1 MKSPDNVRQLIVIV
15 GIVKEIEGAQS
26 ENTKQNEN
34 IEDNGSDTTEDE
46 DSDKSDEKK
55 IEDIVNEKDTR
66 ILSIKHDEVKVV
78 DEEMDKNYVMMIN
91 KTQMNNNDESD
102 VTIVKGKIYEEE
114 MKEIDEKNNKMMKK
128 TQNNNYLLGV

>member
-34 IEDNGSDTTEDE
+34 IEDNGSDTTEESDE
-46 DSDKSDEKK
+46 SDEKK

>member
-34 IEDNGSDTTEDE
+34 IEDNGSDTTEESDE
-46 DSDKSDEKK
+46 SDEKK

-78 DEEMDKNYVMMIN
+78 DEEMDKNYVIMIN

>member
-34 IEDNGSDTTEDE
+34 IEDNGSDTTEESDE
-46 DSDKSDEKK
+46 SDEKK

-114 MKEIDEKNNKMMKK
+114 MKEIEKNNKMMKK

>member
-1 MKSPDNVRQLIVIV
+1 M
-15 GIVKEIEGAQS
+15 
-26 ENTKQNEN
+26 
-34 IEDNGSDTTEDE
+34 
-46 DSDKSDEKK
+46 
-55 IEDIVNEKDTR
+55 NEKDTR

-114 MKEIDEKNNKMMKK
+114 MKEIEKNNKMMKK

>member
-1 MKSPDNVRQLIVIV
+1 MRQLIVIV

-34 IEDNGSDTTEDE
+34 IEDNGSDTTEESDE
-46 DSDKSDEKK
+46 SDEKK

-114 MKEIDEKNNKMMKK
+114 MKEIEKNNKMMKK